1 MKNSKFGT
9 SKTDWQVNFK
19 RGKHNED
26 DGAEEKGWLITRWS
40 GCQIKESVAK

>member
-19 RGKHNED
+19 CGKHNED
-26 DGAEEKGWLITRWS
+26 DGGEEKGWLITRWS